1 MFTICIHIA
10 FSSSCDDT
18 QMPESPAPFPEA
30 LTELPLFP
38 LGTVLFPGALLPLQ
52 LFELRYLQMIGECER
67 QGTGFGVVTLTQGRE
82 VHRPGE
88 AAEQFEPIGTRV
100 QIERI
105 ERPQAGLV
113 LVWCRGV
120 ARFQIHSTAQRSDG
134 LWRGQVQALPP
145 EPSLA
150 VPEHLQHLSDQMHGA
165 LQSLSAQPSVVP
177 QWNEAWRLQ
186 DCGWLS
192 DRYGELLPL
201 PLTMK
206 YRLFALQEPLM
217 RLELIGDLV
226 APTSDTAKGQ
236 KPPANS

>member
-1 MFTICIHIA
+1 
-10 FSSSCDDT
+10 
-18 QMPESPAPFPEA
+18 MPENPAPSPEFP
-30 LTELPLFP
+30 TELPLFP
-38 LGTVLFPGALLPLQ
+38 LATVLFPGALLPLQ
-52 LFELRYLQMIGECER
+52 LFELRYLQMIGDCER
-67 QGTGFGVVTLTQGRE
+67 QGTGFGVVTLTRGRE

-88 AAEQFEPIGTRV
+88 AEQFEPIGTRV

-120 ARFQIHSTAQRSDG
+120 DKFKILNTQQRSDG
-134 LWRGQVQALPP
+134 LWQGQVQALPP
-145 EPSLA
+145 EPA
-150 VPEHLQHLSDQMHGA
+150 VQVPEHLQHLSEQMHPA
-165 LQSLSAQPSVVP
+165 LQNLSAQPSVVP
-177 QWNEAWRLQ
+177 PWNEAWRLQ

-201 PLTMK
+201 PLAMK

-226 APTSDTAKGQ
+226 APTSDAASDG

>member
-1 MFTICIHIA
+1 
-10 FSSSCDDT
+10 
-18 QMPESPAPFPEA
+18 MPESQAPSPETV
-30 LTELPLFP
+30 TELPLFP

-88 AAEQFEPIGTRV
+88 AAEQFESMGIQV

-113 LVWCRGV
+113 LVWCRGM
-120 ARFQIHSTAQRSDG
+120 ARFEIDSTSQRSDG
-134 LWRGQVQALPP
+134 LWRGQVRALPP
-145 EPSLA
+145 EPTLP
-150 VPEHLQHLSDQMHGA
+150 VPEHLQHLSDQMHAA
-165 LQSLSAQPSVVP
+165 LQKLSAQPSVVP
-177 QWNEAWRLQ
+177 HWNEAWRLQ
-186 DCGWLS
+186 DCSWLS
-192 DRYGELLPL
+192 NRYGELLPL
-201 PLTMK
+201 PLAMK

-226 APTSDTAKGQ
+226 APTSDAASGG

>member
-1 MFTICIHIA
+1 
-10 FSSSCDDT
+10 
-18 QMPESPAPFPEA
+18 MPESPAPSPEA

-88 AAEQFEPIGTRV
+88 AAEQFEPIGTRI

-192 DRYGELLPL
+192 NRYGELLPL

-226 APTSDTAKGQ
+226 APTSDAAKGQ

>member
-1 MFTICIHIA
+1 
-10 FSSSCDDT
+10 
-18 QMPESPAPFPEA
+18 MPEDPTPSPES
-30 LTELPLFP
+30 LTALPLFP

-67 QGTGFGVVTLTQGRE
+67 QGIGFGIVTLTQGRE
-82 VHRPGE
+82 VHRPGA
-88 AAEQFEPIGTRV
+88 AAEQFEAMGTQV

-113 LVWCRGV
+113 MVWCRGV
-120 ARFQIHSTAQRSDG
+120 GRFQIHSATQRSDG
-134 LWRGQVQALPP
+134 LWQGQVQALPP
-145 EPSLA
+145 EPSVA

-165 LQSLSAQPSVVP
+165 LQSLSAQASVVP
-177 QWNEAWRLQ
+177 HWNEAWRLQ
-186 DCGWLS
+186 DCSWLS
-192 DRYGELLPL
+192 NRYGELLPL
-201 PLTMK
+201 PLAMK

-226 APTSDTAKGQ
+226 APTSDAGPDG

>member
-18 QMPESPAPFPEA
+18 QMPESPPPSPEA

-67 QGTGFGVVTLTQGRE
+67 QGSGFGVVTLTQGRE

-88 AAEQFEPIGTRV
+88 AAEQFEPIGTRI

-120 ARFQIHSTAQRSDG
+120 ARFHIHSTAQRSDG

-192 DRYGELLPL
+192 NRYGELLPL

-226 APTSDTAKGQ
+226 APTSDAAKGQ

>member
-1 MFTICIHIA
+1 
-10 FSSSCDDT
+10 
-18 QMPESPAPFPEA
+18 MPESPAPSPEA

-88 AAEQFEPIGTRV
+88 TAEQFEPIGTRV

-192 DRYGELLPL
+192 NRYGELLPL

-226 APTSDTAKGQ
+226 APTSDAAKGQ

>member
-1 MFTICIHIA
+1 
-10 FSSSCDDT
+10 
-18 QMPESPAPFPEA
+18 MPEHDAPSPTSLMEF
-30 LTELPLFP
+30 PLFP

-67 QGTGFGVVTLTQGRE
+67 QGTDFGVVTLTQGRE

-88 AAEQFEPIGTRV
+88 AEQFEPIGTRV

-113 LVWCRGV
+113 RVWCRGMDKFRIE
-120 ARFQIHSTAQRSDG
+120 ATQQRSDG
-134 LWRGQVQALPP
+134 LWLGRVHALPP
-145 EPSLA
+145 EPDVQ
-150 VPEHLQHLSDQMHGA
+150 VPEDLQHLSTQMHEA
-165 LQSLSAQPSVVP
+165 LRQLSGQPSVVP
-177 QWNEAWRLQ
+177 HWNEAWRLQ

-192 DRYGELLPL
+192 HRYGELLPL
-201 PLTMK
+201 PLAMK
-206 YRLFALQEPLM
+206 YRLFALPEPLM

-226 APTSDTAKGQ
+226 APTSDAASGG

>member
-226 APTSDTAKGQ
+226 APTSDAAKGQ

>member
-1 MFTICIHIA
+1 
-10 FSSSCDDT
+10 
-18 QMPESPAPFPEA
+18 MPENPALPPES
-30 LTELPLFP
+30 LTALPLFP

-113 LVWCRGV
+113 RVWCRGA
-120 ARFQIHSTAQRSDG
+120 ARFKIHSTTQRSDG
-134 LWRGQVQALPP
+134 LWQGQVQGLPP
-145 EPSLA
+145 EPQVA

-165 LQSLSAQPSVVP
+165 LQSLSAQQSVVP
-177 QWNEAWRLQ
+177 HWNEAWRLQ
-186 DCGWLS
+186 DCSWLS
-192 DRYGELLPL
+192 NRYGELLPL
-201 PLTMK
+201 PLAMK

-226 APTSDTAKGQ
+226 APTSDASSDG

>member
-1 MFTICIHIA
+1 
-10 FSSSCDDT
+10 
-18 QMPESPAPFPEA
+18 MPERDAPSPAA

-88 AAEQFEPIGTRV
+88 AAEQFEAMGTRV

-105 ERPQAGLV
+105 ERPQPGLV
-113 LVWCRGV
+113 MVWCRGV
-120 ARFQIHSTAQRSDG
+120 EKFRIEATQQRSDG
-134 LWRGQVQALPP
+134 LWLGQVQALLP
-145 EPSLA
+145 EPA
-150 VPEHLQHLSDQMHGA
+150 VPVPEDLQHLSVQMHEA
-165 LQSLSAQPSVVP
+165 LTQLSAQPSVVLP
-177 QWNEAWRLQ
+177 WNEAWRLQ
-186 DCGWLS
+186 DCSWLS
-192 DRYGELLPL
+192 HRWGELLPL
-201 PLTMK
+201 PLQMK

-217 RLELIGDLV
+217 RLELVGDLV
-226 APTSDTAKGQ
+226 APVAPSAKNPTGSGQ

>member
-1 MFTICIHIA
+1 
-10 FSSSCDDT
+10 
-18 QMPESPAPFPEA
+18 MPESPAPSPEA

-38 LGTVLFPGALLPLQ
+38 LGTVLFPGTLLPLQ

-226 APTSDTAKGQ
+226 APTSDAAKGQ